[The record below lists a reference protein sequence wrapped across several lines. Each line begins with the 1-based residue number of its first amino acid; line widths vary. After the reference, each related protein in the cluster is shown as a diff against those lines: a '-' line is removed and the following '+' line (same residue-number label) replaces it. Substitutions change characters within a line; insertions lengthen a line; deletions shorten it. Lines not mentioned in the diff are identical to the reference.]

1 MMERLAY
8 LFQGEKVDADDLEF
22 IISPKKSGP
31 AFDMNLPLAD
41 ATRDFQVSYINQ
53 HIKRAGGNMTAAAE
67 KLGLHRS
74 NLYRK
79 MRQLEMTDDQD
90 GDENSEN

>member
-22 IISPKKSGP
+22 IISPKRQSGP
-31 AFDMNLPLAD
+31 AFDLERTLGD
-41 ATRDFQVSYINQ
+41 ATRDFQVEYISQ
-53 HIKRAGGNMTAAAE
+53 HIKRAGNNMTAAAE

-79 MRQLEMTDDQD
+79 MRQLEMDDAD
-90 GDENSEN
+90 DE